1 MGETPKTA
9 LHRCRS
15 VFLVFCLIMF
25 DQLSSIYG
33 LWPRYANGFESQ
45 YFEYNTSIDLWWKTL
60 CKIHPGDET
69 LEEWSLIPRVLT
81 KGALSALRIK
91 FATGRTSFMHSL
103 PTIKATL

>member
-25 DQLSSIYG
+25 YQLSSIYG

-45 YFEYNTSIDLWWKTL
+45 YA
-60 CKIHPGDET
+60 
-69 LEEWSLIPRVLT
+69 RV
-81 KGALSALRIK
+81 
-91 FATGRTSFMHSL
+91 
-103 PTIKATL
+103 

>member
-25 DQLSSIYG
+25 DQLPSIYG

-45 YFEYNTSIDLWWKTL
+45 YFQYNTSIGLK
-60 CKIHPGDET
+60 
-69 LEEWSLIPRVLT
+69 
-81 KGALSALRIK
+81 
-91 FATGRTSFMHSL
+91 
-103 PTIKATL
+103 